1 MRTLV
6 SILILSAALAAVRL
20 SAQSFDDLP
29 AYKAEHREF
38 GEVRTWGN
46 EAMANVLRLWEVPIF
61 EGSYQRGLRFVDTLP
76 SGACAIG
83 ALYTGVADL
92 GAMGHHCWPIEIEG
106 FRQVFGYEPLEITVA
121 TGAYDVP
128 GKMPPNVVFVSR
140 ENPISQ
146 LTLQQLDG
154 IFGEQRTGGWVGR
167 EWSTASARG
176 PDKNLRTWGQ
186 LGLTGDWADKPIHV
200 YGFDLTGSSFPFSMQ
215 RMAFGGGGKWN
226 PDLREF
232 VLNEIGLI
240 YGAGPRPRQGTEV
253 LADAVADDRYAI
265 SYASIQY
272 ISKNSQL
279 KPIALAASS
288 AGPYVEPTKANVLN
302 RTYPLV
308 ESIYVY
314 INRPP
319 GQPVEPK
326 LREFLRF
333 ILSREGQRAVA
344 QDGGYLPLPA
354 DVVREQLKKIE

>member
-1 MRTLV
+1 MKIFLRL
-6 SILILSAALAAVRL
+6 LIIVAALATVRAR
-20 SAQSFDDLP
+20 AQGVDDLP
-29 AYKAEHREF
+29 AYKAEGREF
-38 GEVRTWGN
+38 GEIRSWGN
-46 EAMANVLRLWEVPIF
+46 EAMANVLRLWEVSIF

-92 GAMGHHCWPIEIEG
+92 GVMGHHCWPIEIEG
-106 FRQVFGYEPLEITVA
+106 FRQVFGYDPVEITVA
-121 TGAYDVP
+121 TGAYDTP
-128 GKMPPNVVFVSR
+128 GKMPPNVVFVNR

-146 LTLQQLDG
+146 LTLEQLDG

-167 EWSTASARG
+167 EWSAASARG
-176 PDKNLRTWGQ
+176 PEKNLRIWGQ
-186 LGLTGDWADKPIHV
+186 LGLTGEWADKPIHI

-226 PDLREF
+226 PNLREY

-240 YGAGPRPRQGTEV
+240 YGGGPRPPQGTEAI
-253 LADAVADDRYAI
+253 ADAVAGDRYAI
-265 SYASIQY
+265 SYASNLY
-272 ISKNSQL
+272 VRKNLQL
-279 KPIALAASS
+279 KPLALAATA
-288 AGPYVEPTKANVLN
+288 AGPFVEPTKANLLN

-319 GQPVEPK
+319 GKPVEPK
-326 LREFLRF
+326 LREFLRY

-344 QDGGYLPLPA
+344 EDGGYLPLPA